1 MREAKIQY
9 YRDRRGKWRWRFV
22 AGNGEIVAVSS
33 QGYVRKADAIAG
45 LDLLEE
51 HLAPEPEYRRSR

>member
-1 MREAKIQY
+1 MTKIEY
-9 YRDRRGKWRWRFV
+9 YRDRAGKWRWRFV
-22 AGNGEIVAVSS
+22 AANGEIVAVSS

-51 HLAPEPEYRRSR
+51 HLAPVRRRSR